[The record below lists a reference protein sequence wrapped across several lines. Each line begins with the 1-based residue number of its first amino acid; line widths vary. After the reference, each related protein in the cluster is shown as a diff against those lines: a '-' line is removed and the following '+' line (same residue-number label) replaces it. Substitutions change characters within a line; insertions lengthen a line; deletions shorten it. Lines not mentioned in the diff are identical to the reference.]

1 MIAHIADVWTKT
13 LNKKGE
19 QKLKKSYSSTNE
31 QEDSDRSKCYFVLC
45 LDSALCSAMLLS
57 TVLCFLL
64 SCTEGG
70 KSKERIG
77 DAEEHLGPWPPPTM
91 SADKRKGGSG

>member
-1 MIAHIADVWTKT
+1 MADVWTKT

-45 LDSALCSAMLLS
+45 LDSSLLCRASFHCALLFTQLHWWW
-57 TVLCFLL
+57 
-64 SCTEGG
+64 
-70 KSKERIG
+70 KEQGAYR
-77 DAEEHLGPWPPPTM
+77 
-91 SADKRKGGSG
+91 

>member
-45 LDSALCSAMLLS
+45 LDPCSAVLLS
-57 TVLCFLL
+57 TVLCFLP
-64 SCTEGG
+64 SCTGGG

-91 SADKRKGGSG
+91 STDKRKGGPG